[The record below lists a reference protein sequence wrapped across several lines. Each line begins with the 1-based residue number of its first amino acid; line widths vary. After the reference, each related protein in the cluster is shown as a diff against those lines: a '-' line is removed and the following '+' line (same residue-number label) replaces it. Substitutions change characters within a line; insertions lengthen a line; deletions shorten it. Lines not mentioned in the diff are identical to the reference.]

1 MHTLKNMSFSHRDNP
16 AGTVQFSII
25 IPTLNEEDFLP
36 LLLENLATQT
46 EGSFEVRVADG
57 GSTDGTVSRAKS
69 YRDRLNIA
77 THVSKVG
84 NVAHQRNL
92 AAAEARGEYLVF
104 LDADSQVENDFVKNL
119 AHEVARHPHGIYIT
133 YFHPDSNAWALRT
146 SYWIMNQFVALT
158 RFAPRPLS
166 SVGSVMIERGVFEK
180 IGGYDESIYV
190 GEDHNL
196 VRRARQSGAR
206 VHAAHSLRVTFS
218 LRRIRH
224 EGMLRSL
231 YILVFG
237 IGYAL
242 LKGDIR
248 RKYFSYDMGGA
259 QYSQKST
266 SQTKKQ

>member
-1 MHTLKNMSFSHRDNP
+1 MSFSHPDNP
-16 AGTVQFSII
+16 IGSIYFSII

-36 LLLENLATQT
+36 LLLENLALQT
-46 EGSFEVRVADG
+46 NRSFEVHVADG
-57 GSTDGTVSRAKS
+57 GSTDETVQRAKS
-69 YRDRLNIA
+69 YEDRLSIH
-77 THVSKVG
+77 THVSKEG

-92 AAAEARGEYLVF
+92 AAAYAKGQYLVF
-104 LDADSQVENDFVKNL
+104 LDADSRVESDFVETL
-119 AHEVARHPHGIYIT
+119 EDVVMRRPHGIYIT
-133 YFHPDSNAWALRT
+133 YFHPDSNSWVLRT
-146 SYWIMNQFVALT
+146 SYWLMNHFVALT

-166 SVGSVMIERGVFEK
+166 SVGSVMIERAVFER

-196 VRRARQSGAR
+196 LRRARQSGAT
-206 VHAAHSLRVTFS
+206 VQAAHTIRVTFS

-242 LKGDIR
+242 FKGDIR

-259 QYSQKST
+259 QYSGKTT
-266 SQTKKQ
+266 SQKKKQ